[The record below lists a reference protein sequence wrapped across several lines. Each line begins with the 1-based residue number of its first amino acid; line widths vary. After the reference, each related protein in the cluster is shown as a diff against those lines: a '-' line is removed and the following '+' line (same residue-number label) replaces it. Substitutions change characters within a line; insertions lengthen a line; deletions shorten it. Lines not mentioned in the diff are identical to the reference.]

1 MTEYKIFDAI
11 STKSKIKNALAAGY
25 TIENVADEFT
35 SLMNLAQKEWEQ
47 EHNEAERHAAAEALA
62 KALSI
67 FGKAYTGEEVPVEA
81 DALYD
86 LGKELQE
93 LVKGLG
99 SAKVV
104 RLKNKPAVD
113 DLKCLAADFLNI

>member
-1 MTEYKIFDAI
+1 MHLYDFEDAVDV
-11 STKSKIKNALAAGY
+11 TVAALKDGQTVEELANYFTDVLNA
-25 TIENVADEFT
+25 
-35 SLMNLAQKEWEQ
+35 AQRKYEQ

-99 SAKVV
+99 STKVV

-113 DLKCLAADFLNI
+113 DLKCLATDFLNI